1 ALYTL
6 NNQKPSCPRSRRNEY
21 RQIRLLRLGHP
32 NRRRRRRLLLR
43 ETQHQRRPRC
53 QSRSRPPKAHPR
65 MAARAATPELL
76 PSDAST
82 TSQLLAAAPAQRSQ
96 AGAGS
101 GIAGSPG
108 FGGGADESGNPSV
121 QANMDPAPTRH
132 EPADAEA
139 RAREKSKYEA
149 GDVYRSRKGDR
160 FS

>member
-1 ALYTL
+1 MNTVKSVYYGWATL
-6 NNQKPSCPRSRRNEY
+6 IVAGGGAYFFAKRSIN
-21 RQIRLLRLGHP
+21 
-32 NRRRRRRLLLR
+32 
-43 ETQHQRRPRC
+43 
-53 QSRSRPPKAHPR
+53 AD
-65 MAARAATPELL
+65 RAAKAEADRQKRIRVWQLEQQHL
-76 PSDAST
+76 NSSPSDAST

-121 QANMDPAPTRH
+121 QASMDPAPTRH